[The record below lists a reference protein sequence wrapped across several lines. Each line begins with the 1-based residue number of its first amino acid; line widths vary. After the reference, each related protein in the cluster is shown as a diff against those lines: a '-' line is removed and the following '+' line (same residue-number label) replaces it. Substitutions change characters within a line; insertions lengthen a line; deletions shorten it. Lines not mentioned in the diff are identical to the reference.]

1 MPLRTRP
8 HGLVRAM
15 LFRFLCALVL
25 LDAGPLAW
33 AFNVDLPSALVHRG
47 PKGSMFG
54 FAVTVHR
61 DRGFNLLLVGAPD
74 ALAEQRNVRE
84 GAVYRCRTEAS
95 ARCETV
101 SFDRLGTTEAPL
113 GRYQERTDDK
123 SGQWLGATL
132 HSAGENG
139 SIVAC
144 APRYVYFSV
153 NQRRREPVG
162 TCFVWRSSVAGFKEY
177 SPCKTSAW
185 GYHRQGY
192 CQAGFSAAISKD
204 NRRLYIGAPGSW
216 YWQGQEFMQDL
227 VDVSQ
232 KFNTSESP
240 SSDDDSFLGYS
251 TAVGKFSGG
260 NDYDVAVG
268 IPRGESLSG
277 KVALYTSQFR
287 SLGNLTGDQMGAYF
301 GYALATVDLNG
312 DGLDDLVVGAPLY
325 TALDLKDG
333 SYERG
338 RVHVYLQ
345 KATKKLERATFL
357 DGDQTK
363 GRFGMSLCSLGDLD
377 RDGYQDFAVGAPYA
391 GPDSRGAVYIF
402 LGGPHGKPSAPSQ
415 VISAEEI
422 TRGISTFG
430 FSLAGGLDM
439 DGNEYPDLLVGAYES
454 DAAVYLR
461 SRPVV
466 DLQATLNIDGDNIDL
481 EDTNCTLRDG
491 TRVPCYV
498 MTVCLQYSGLGAA
511 PSIAVSYELA
521 LDTERKGP
529 ARAFLLEQQNSLVR
543 NRTVRL
549 AKDTP
554 YCNSERAYV
563 LKTIRDKL
571 TPITMRLRT
580 ELIQTVRSQSLLMP
594 VLNGSRPANVTKDV
608 QIRKNCGG
616 DGVCVP
622 DLKLRVTPN
631 MEEFLIGSTGNVE
644 LSVAIDNRGED
655 AFEAMMFVAI
665 PPDLNYV
672 KVDKGKLDSVTCGGA
687 LKQASGESH
696 LACDVQNP
704 LPAGKKV
711 RFKVILAPARL
722 VPTAAELNIT
732 VQVNSTNPEVEAAS
746 KDNSLVVRLP
756 VTVKVNMTARGTSF
770 PAEVYLNMSLI
781 EDKEVQTSA
790 DIGPPVKHVYELIN
804 RGPSVVQEADVYL
817 VWPTHNV
824 HDQPLLYLLEPP
836 TVQGPGNAAKRRPC
850 DVISPEAP
858 GEAVDPRR
866 LAGSSRRPRDT
877 SSAAVRVHRDIRDNE
892 LESELGC
899 GELPR
904 CAVFRCPLG
913 GSLSAG
919 DRAVVSAESRL
930 WQRTAAA
937 MGQERLRVS
946 SKLVARVASLQYG
959 LAPDNV
965 PLTQHFVSTEVVVE
979 GIGTPGRGL
988 EWWIIL
994 LAVLGGLLLLGL
1006 LALLLWKLGFFKRK
1020 RPQDQEPLN
1029 PPEKNGYRLA
1039 QGDEAL

>member
-1 MPLRTRP
+1 MHSLRL
-8 HGLVRAM
+8 LVV
-15 LFRFLCALVL
+15 VL
-25 LDAGPLAW
+25 LAAPLAR

-47 PKGSMFG
+47 ADGSMFG

-61 DRGFNLLLVGAPD
+61 DRGVNWLLVGAPH
-74 ALAEQRNVRE
+74 AHTPQPNVNRG
-84 GAVYRCRTEAS
+84 GAVFRCSTEVANS
-95 ARCETV
+95 CQAVPFDLLGPTETPV
-101 SFDRLGTTEAPL
+101 GRRL
-113 GRYQERTDDK
+113 ERTDDK
-123 SGQWLGATL
+123 SGQWFGATL
-132 HSAGENG
+132 HSAGDNG
-139 SIVAC
+139 LIVAC

-153 NQRRREPVG
+153 NLRRREPVG
-162 TCFVWRSSVAGFKEY
+162 TCFVSQSSFTGFQEY
-177 SPCKTSAW
+177 SPCRTSAW
-185 GYHRQGY
+185 GHHRQGF
-192 CQAGFSAAISKD
+192 CQAGFSAGISKD
-204 NRRLYIGAPGSW
+204 NHRLFMGAPGSW
-216 YWQGQEFMQDL
+216 YWQGQVFMQDL
-227 VDVSQ
+227 VDVRNQ
-232 KFNTSESP
+232 YNTSESP

-251 TAVGKFSGG
+251 TAVGKFSGDS
-260 NDYDVAVG
+260 DYDVAVG
-268 IPRGESLSG
+268 MPRGESLLG
-277 KVALYTSQFR
+277 KVVLYSTRLQ

-301 GYALATVDLNG
+301 GYALATLDLNG
-312 DGLDDLVVGAPLY
+312 DGRDDLVVGAPLY
-325 TALDLKDG
+325 TSLDLKDG

-345 KATKKLERATFL
+345 RAPRKLERVTFL
-357 DGDQTK
+357 DGDQPK

-402 LGGPHGKPSAPSQ
+402 LGGPQGKPSAPAQ
-415 VISAEEI
+415 VIVAEEV
-422 TRGISTFG
+422 RRDLSTFG
-430 FSLAGGLDM
+430 FSLAGGLDL
-439 DGNEYPDLLVGAYES
+439 DSNEYPDLLVGAYES

-461 SRPVV
+461 SRPVI
-466 DLQATLNIDGDNIDL
+466 DLHATLNIDGDTVDL

-498 MTVCLQYSGLGAA
+498 MTVCLRYTGLGAA
-511 PSIAVSYELA
+511 PSVAVSYELA

-529 ARAFLLEQQNSLVR
+529 ARAFLLEQQNSMVR
-543 NRTVRL
+543 NRTIRL
-549 AKDTP
+549 TRDTQ
-554 YCNSERAYV
+554 YCNSETAYV

-580 ELIQTVRSQSLLMP
+580 ELIQTVSSQSLLLP
-594 VLNGSRPANVTKDV
+594 VLNGSRPANVTKEV

-631 MEEFLIGSTGNVE
+631 IEEFLIGSTGNVE
-644 LSVAIDNRGED
+644 LSVNVDNRGED
-655 AFEAMMFVAI
+655 AFEAMMFVTI

-687 LKQASGESH
+687 QKQFSGESQ

-732 VQVNSTNPEVEAAS
+732 VVVNSTNPEVEAAS
-746 KDNSLVVRLP
+746 RDNTVVVRLP

-770 PAEVYLNMSLI
+770 PPEVFLNVSLI
-781 EDKEVQTSA
+781 EDKEVQTSD

-804 RGPSVVQEADVYL
+804 RGPSVVQETDVYL

-836 TVQGPGNAAKRRPC
+836 VVQGPATKAKRRPC
-850 DVISPEAP
+850 DVVSPSTP
-858 GEAVDPRR
+858 GEAVDPKR
-866 LAGSSRRPRDT
+866 LAGSSRRPRGA
-877 SSAAVRVHRDIRDNE
+877 SSHAVRVHRDIRDDE
-892 LESELGC
+892 LEAELGC

-904 CAVFRCPLG
+904 CAVFRCPMAG
-913 GSLSAG
+913 PLSAG
-919 DRAVVSAESRL
+919 DRAVVTAESRL

-946 SKLVARVASLQYG
+946 SKLVARVTSLQYG

-965 PLTQHFVSTEVVVE
+965 PLTLHFVSTEVVVE
-979 GIGTPGRGL
+979 GTGMQGRGPA
-988 EWWIIL
+988 WWIIL

-1029 PPEKNGYRLA
+1029 PPEKNGYRMA

>member
-1 MPLRTRP
+1 MPLRIRP
-8 HGLVRAM
+8 RGLVRAM
-15 LFRFLCALVL
+15 SLCFLGVLVL
-25 LDAGPLAW
+25 NAGPLAW

-47 PKGSMFG
+47 PEGSMFG

-61 DRGFNLLLVGAPD
+61 DRGFNWLLVGAPD
-74 ALAEQRNVRE
+74 AQTPQPNVDRG
-84 GAVYRCRTEAS
+84 GAVFRCSTEAS
-95 ARCETV
+95 GSCQPV
-101 SFDRLGTTEAPL
+101 PFDQSGPTEVL
-113 GRYQERTDDK
+113 VDRRRERTDDK
-123 SGQWLGATL
+123 SGQWFGATL
-132 HSAGENG
+132 HSSGDDG
-139 SIVAC
+139 LIVAC
-144 APRYVYFSV
+144 APRYVYFSI
-153 NQRRREPVG
+153 NHRRREPVG
-162 TCFVWRSSVAGFKEY
+162 TCFVSHSFFSNVTEF
-177 SPCKTSAW
+177 SPCRTSAW
-185 GYHRQGY
+185 GYHRQGS

-204 NRRLYIGAPGSW
+204 KHRLYIGAPGSW
-216 YWQGQEFMQDL
+216 YWQGQVFMQDL
-227 VDVSQ
+227 NDVRTQ
-232 KFNTSESP
+232 LNTSESP
-240 SSDDDSFLGYS
+240 QSDDDSFLGYS
-251 TAVGKFSGG
+251 TAVGKFSGS

-268 IPRGESLSG
+268 MPRGEKLSG
-277 KVALYTSQFR
+277 KVVLYDSQLR
-287 SLGNLTGDQMGAYF
+287 SLLNLTGDQMGAYF
-301 GYALATVDLNG
+301 GYALTTADLNG

-345 KATKKLERATFL
+345 KTAKKLERATFL

-391 GPDSRGAVYIF
+391 GTDSRGAVYIF
-402 LGGPHGKPSAPSQ
+402 LGNPRGKPPGPSQ
-415 VISAEEI
+415 VIMAEEV
-422 TRGISTFG
+422 TWDLNTFG
-430 FSLAGGLDM
+430 FSLAGGLDL
-439 DGNEYPDLLVGAYES
+439 DGNEYPDLLVGAYDS
-454 DAAVYLR
+454 DAAVYFR

-466 DLQATLNIDGDNIDL
+466 DLEATLKIDGDNLDL
-481 EDTNCTLRDG
+481 EDTTCTLRDG

-498 MTVCLQYSGLGAA
+498 MTVCLRYAGLGAA
-511 PSIAVSYELA
+511 PSILVSYELA

-549 AKDTP
+549 AKDQQ
-554 YCNSERAYV
+554 YCNSENAYV

-580 ELIQTVRSQSLLMP
+580 ELIQTVSTQSLLMP

-608 QIRKNCGG
+608 HIRKNCGG

-631 MEEFLIGSTGNVE
+631 IEEFLIGSTGNVE
-644 LSVAIDNRGED
+644 LSMAVDNRGED
-655 AFEAMMFVAI
+655 AFETMMFVTI

-672 KVDKGKLDSVTCGGA
+672 KVEKGKLDPVTCGGA
-687 LKQASGESH
+687 QKLASGESQ

-704 LPAGKKV
+704 LAAGKKA

-722 VPTAAELNIT
+722 VPTASELNIT
-732 VQVNSTNPEVEAAS
+732 VRVNSTNPEVEAAS
-746 KDNSLVVRLP
+746 KDNILVVQLP

-770 PAEVYLNMSLI
+770 PPEVYLNVSLI
-781 EDKEVQTSA
+781 EDKEVQTSD

-836 TVQGPGNAAKRRPC
+836 TVQGPGNAAKRRSC
-850 DVISPEAP
+850 DAISPTGP
-858 GEAVDPRR
+858 NEAVDPKR

-877 SSAAVRVHRDIRDNE
+877 SWHGVRVHRDIREYE

-959 LAPDNV
+959 LPPDNV

-979 GIGTPGRGL
+979 GIDTPGRGPA
-988 EWWIIL
+988 WWIIL

>member
-1 MPLRTRP
+1 MRTRALLQERGLGPLLCLLVVLRT
-8 HGLVRAM
+8 
-15 LFRFLCALVL
+15 C
-25 LDAGPLAW
+25 PLGW

-47 PKGSMFG
+47 PDGSMFG

-61 DRGFNLLLVGAPD
+61 DRGFNWLLVGAPD
-74 ALAEQRNVRE
+74 AQTQQPNVDRG
-84 GAVYRCRTEAS
+84 GAVFRCSTEVAGS
-95 ARCETV
+95 CQV
-101 SFDRLGTTEAPL
+101 LPFDQLGPTEVPVGRRL
-113 GRYQERTDDK
+113 ERTDDK
-123 SGQWLGATL
+123 SGQWFGATL
-132 HSAGENG
+132 HSAGEDS

-153 NQRRREPVG
+153 NRRRREPVG
-162 TCFVWRSSVAGFKEY
+162 TCFVSRSSFTGFQEY

-185 GYHRQGY
+185 GHHRQGS

-204 NRRLYIGAPGSW
+204 NHHLFMGAPGSW
-216 YWQGQEFMQDL
+216 YWQGQVFSQDL
-227 VDVSQ
+227 KDVNNQ
-232 KFNTSESP
+232 YNTSESP

-251 TAVGKFSGG
+251 VAVGKFSGG
-260 NDYDVAVG
+260 NDFDVAVG
-268 IPRGESLSG
+268 MPRGESLVG
-277 KVALYTSQFR
+277 KVVLYNTSLQ
-287 SLGNLTGDQMGAYF
+287 SLSNITGDQMGAYF
-301 GYALATVDLNG
+301 GYSLATVDLNG

-325 TALDLKDG
+325 TEDGLKDG

-345 KATKKLERATFL
+345 SASTRKLERVTAL

-377 RDGYQDFAVGAPYA
+377 RDGYQDFAVGSPYA
-391 GPDSRGAVYIF
+391 GPDSRGTVSIF
-402 LGGPHGKPSAPSQ
+402 LGNPHGKPSAPSQ
-415 VISAEEI
+415 VIEAEQVG
-422 TRGISTFG
+422 RGLSTFG
-430 FSLAGGLDM
+430 FSLAGGLDL
-439 DGNEYPDLLVGAYES
+439 DGNEYPDLLVGAYDS
-454 DAAVYLR
+454 DNAVYLR

-466 DLQATLNIDGDNIDL
+466 DLDAALNIDGDNVDL
-481 EDTNCTLRDG
+481 EATTCTLRDG
-491 TRVPCYV
+491 TRVPCFV
-498 MTVCLQYSGLGAA
+498 MTVCLLYSGLGVA
-511 PSIAVSYELA
+511 PSIAVSYELT

-549 AKDTP
+549 TKDTQ
-554 YCNSERAYV
+554 YCSSETAYV

-571 TPITMRLRT
+571 TPITVRLRT
-580 ELIQTVRSQSLLMP
+580 ELIQSLSSQSLLLP

-608 QIRKNCGG
+608 HIQKNCGG

-644 LSVAIDNRGED
+644 MSVTVDNRGED
-655 AFEAMMFVAI
+655 AFETMMFVTI
-665 PPDLNYV
+665 PPDLSYV
-672 KVDKGKLDSVTCGGA
+672 KVDKGKLDTVTCGGA
-687 LKQASGESH
+687 QKQASGDSH
-696 LACDVQNP
+696 LACDIQNP

-722 VPTAAELNIT
+722 VPTAAELNLT
-732 VQVNSTNPEVEAAS
+732 VLVNSTNPEREPATG
-746 KDNSLVVRLP
+746 DNSVTVRLP
-756 VTVKVNMTARGTSF
+756 VTVKINMTARGTSF
-770 PAEVYLNMSLI
+770 PPEVYLNVSLI
-781 EDKEVQTSA
+781 EDKEVQTPA
-790 DIGPPVKHVYELIN
+790 DIGQPVKHVYELIN
-804 RGPSVVQEADVYL
+804 RGPSVVQEADVYV
-817 VWPTHNV
+817 VWPTHNI
-824 HDQPLLYLLEPP
+824 HGQPLLYLLEPP
-836 TVQGPGNAAKRRPC
+836 VVQGPGSTAKRRPC
-850 DVISPEAP
+850 DVVSPEAP
-858 GEAVDPRR
+858 GEAVDPKR
-866 LAGSSRRPRDT
+866 LAGSLRRPRVAP
-877 SSAAVRVHRDIRDNE
+877 SPAIRVKRSITDYE

-899 GELPR
+899 GELPK

-919 DRAVVSAESRL
+919 DRAVVSVESRL
-930 WQRTAAA
+930 WERTAVA

-959 LAPDNV
+959 LTPDNL
-965 PLTQHFVSTEVVVE
+965 PLTLHYVSTEVLVE
-979 GIGTPGRGL
+979 GMDSQSRGPP
-988 EWWIIL
+988 WWVIL

>member
-8 HGLVRAM
+8 RGLVRAM
-15 LFRFLCALVL
+15 LWCFLCVLVP
-25 LDAGPLAW
+25 APLAW

-47 PKGSMFG
+47 PEGSMFG

-61 DRGFNLLLVGAPD
+61 DRGFNWLLVGAPD
-74 ALAEQRNVRE
+74 AQTPQPNVDRG
-84 GAVYRCRTEAS
+84 GAVFRCSTEAS
-95 ARCETV
+95 GSCQPV
-101 SFDRLGTTEAPL
+101 PFDQNGPTEVL
-113 GRYQERTDDK
+113 VDRRRERTDDK
-123 SGQWLGATL
+123 SGQWFGATL
-132 HSAGENG
+132 HSSGDDG
-139 SIVAC
+139 LIVAC
-144 APRYVYFSV
+144 APRYVYFSI
-153 NQRRREPVG
+153 NHRRREPVG
-162 TCFVWRSSVAGFKEY
+162 TCFVSHSFFSNITEF

-185 GYHRQGY
+185 GYHRQGS

-204 NRRLYIGAPGSW
+204 KNRLYIGAPGSW
-216 YWQGQEFMQDL
+216 YWQGQVFMQDL
-227 VDVSQ
+227 NNVRTRL
-232 KFNTSESP
+232 NTSESP

-251 TAVGKFSGG
+251 TAAGKFSGSS
-260 NDYDVAVG
+260 DYDVAVG
-268 IPRGESLSG
+268 MPRGEKLSG
-277 KVALYTSQFR
+277 KVALYDSQLR
-287 SLGNLTGDQMGAYF
+287 SLLNLTGDQMGAYF

-345 KATKKLERATFL
+345 KTAKNLERATFL

-363 GRFGMSLCSLGDLD
+363 GRFGMSLCSLGDID

-391 GPDSRGAVYIF
+391 GTDSRGAVYIF
-402 LGGPHGKPSAPSQ
+402 LGNPRGRPSGPSQ
-415 VISAEEI
+415 VIMAEEV
-422 TRGISTFG
+422 TWDLNTFG
-430 FSLAGGLDM
+430 FSLSGGLDL
-439 DGNEYPDLLVGAYES
+439 DGNEYPDLLVGAYDS

-466 DLQATLNIDGDNIDL
+466 DLEATLKIDGDNLDL
-481 EDTNCTLRDG
+481 EDTTCTLRDG
-491 TRVPCYV
+491 TRVPCFV
-498 MTVCLQYSGLGAA
+498 MTVCLRYTGLGAA
-511 PSIAVSYELA
+511 PSILVSYELA

-549 AKDTP
+549 AKDQQ
-554 YCNSERAYV
+554 YCNSENAYV

-580 ELIQTVRSQSLLMP
+580 ELIQTVSTQSLLLP

-644 LSVAIDNRGED
+644 LSMAIDNRGED
-655 AFEAMMFVAI
+655 AFETMMFLTI

-672 KVDKGKLDSVTCGGA
+672 KVEKGKLDPVTCGGA
-687 LKQASGESH
+687 QKLASGESQ

-704 LPAGKKV
+704 LAAGKKA

-722 VPTAAELNIT
+722 VPTASELNIT
-732 VQVNSTNPEVEAAS
+732 VRVNSTNPEVQAAS
-746 KDNSLVVRLP
+746 KDNVLVVQLP

-770 PAEVYLNMSLI
+770 PPEVYLNVSLI
-781 EDKEVQTSA
+781 EDKEVQTSD

-836 TVQGPGNAAKRRPC
+836 TVQGPGSTAKRRSC
-850 DVISPEAP
+850 DVVSPAGP
-858 GEAVDPRR
+858 NEAVDPKR
-866 LAGSSRRPRDT
+866 LAGSSRRPRDI
-877 SSAAVRVHRDIRDNE
+877 SAPRVRVHRDIREYE

-913 GSLSAG
+913 GVLSAG

-959 LAPDNV
+959 LPPDNV

-979 GIGTPGRGL
+979 GIDTPGRGPA
-988 EWWIIL
+988 WWIIL